1 MTATLKIAI
10 NQTRISKISID
21 KSITIKNTMREKE
34 AYSDD
39 IVTGTSSKLCH
50 EVEVSSLRV
59 FEFECKRRRK
69 RKLVEFLDK
78 GTNDR
83 VATNFTVRREGKRR
97 RVPGSLSTSRSNY
110 ATQLH
115 PYV

>member
-1 MTATLKIAI
+1 
-10 NQTRISKISID
+10 
-21 KSITIKNTMREKE
+21 MREKE

-69 RKLVEFLDK
+69 QKLVEFLDK